1 MESSLRLASGM
12 KEEIN
17 LHICKT
23 SGTRRQ
29 LLKNINCL
37 PEVATALRGKHTDTP
52 QRFSTKVYQHMHSG
66 CQKKKK
72 VSLSSGNLQPRS
84 GAGQPEWL
92 YRVIT
97 GQARPLNACLTCARH
112 TPHTPRQVRSK
123 SRPQAPE
130 TRLNPA

>member
-72 VSLSSGNLQPRS
+72 GVPVLREPTAKIRS
-84 GAGQPEWL
+84 WA
-92 YRVIT
+92 
-97 GQARPLNACLTCARH
+97 A
-112 TPHTPRQVRSK
+112 
-123 SRPQAPE
+123 
-130 TRLNPA
+130 